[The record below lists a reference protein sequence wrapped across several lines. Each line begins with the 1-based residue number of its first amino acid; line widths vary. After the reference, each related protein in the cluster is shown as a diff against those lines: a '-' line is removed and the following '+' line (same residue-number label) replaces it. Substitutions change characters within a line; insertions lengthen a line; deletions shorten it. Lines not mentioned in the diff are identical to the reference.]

1 VPETPIRNRS
11 ISLMSFLVT
20 VGAVLGG
27 IILVITGL
35 VPSDLTGRAV
45 LVVGGMLLIA
55 VSLLL
60 HSLVKLVVLA
70 EANINRVH
78 HNTLDLHDTARRL
91 EPMLQL
97 IADNSQLS
105 DAARSIT
112 HRDKELEALRH
123 ALREEM
129 FQGNWDAAMYLIEQM
144 QTRFGYAREAEAL
157 RKELGQIREMTI
169 EEKIGEAISHI
180 AKLLD
185 EHQWERA
192 RQESER
198 LMKLFPRHE
207 RVLSL
212 PAELN
217 RRREERK
224 QELLQQWNQA
234 VQREEVDRGIQIL
247 TELDPF
253 LTKEEAQ
260 SLQDSARH
268 VFKARLVA
276 LGVSFGLAVSESRWR
291 DALEVGLSI
300 RQEFPNS
307 RMAQE
312 VGEKLDTLRVRA
324 GFAAGAE
331 VIQRAGSQ
339 E

>member
-1 VPETPIRNRS
+1 MPEIPLRNRS
-11 ISLMSFLVT
+11 LSLLAFFIAVGSVII
-20 VGAVLGG
+20 GAVL
-27 IILVITGL
+27 VITAL
-35 VPSDLTGRAV
+35 VPSTLANRAV
-45 LVVGGMLLIA
+45 LLVGGLLLIA

-60 HSLVKLVVLA
+60 YAVVKLMVLA

-78 HNTLDLHDTARRL
+78 NNTLDLHDTARRL
-91 EPMLQL
+91 EPIVQL

-129 FQGNWDAAMYLIEQM
+129 FRGNWDAAMYLIEQM

-157 RKELGQIREMTI
+157 RKELAGIRDMTI
-169 EEKIGEAISHI
+169 EEKIGEALNHVQR
-180 AKLLD
+180 LMD
-185 EHQWERA
+185 EHVWERA
-192 RQESER
+192 RQEMER

-207 RVLSL
+207 KILAL

-217 RRREERK
+217 RHREARK

-234 VQREEVDRGIQIL
+234 VQREEVERGIQIL
-247 TELDPF
+247 TELDQY
-253 LTKEEAQ
+253 LTKDEARN
-260 SLQDSARH
+260 LQESARH

-276 LGVSFGLAVSESRWR
+276 LGVSFGLAVSEARWR
-291 DALEVGLSI
+291 DALELGLSI

-312 VGEKLDTLRVRA
+312 VGEKLDVLRVRA
-324 GFAAGAE
+324 GFATGAE
-331 VIQRAGSQ
+331 VVQRTEPKA
-339 E
+339 